1 MIRLRALTLSNK
13 IKDFSLNDCPVYVSQ
28 STIALM
34 SDRMS
39 TLIKAETI
47 LRGDDET
54 GIYEG
59 DMVYE
64 NGEYVGNV
72 IYNAGFKVQKT
83 DGTQK
88 SLSLGSHIKIE
99 TGTIESIKTVC
110 SSSKRTFLLFKCREY
125 IIQLNLFL
133 CKLNDNQIAVL
144 GNSYDGKFLDCED
157 VQFYTGVK
165 RGNVAVFF
173 GDEIDGGKVILHNL
187 QPCIQYGDT
196 YRRLSDE

>member
-39 TLIKAETI
+39 TLIKAGTI

-110 SSSKRTFLLFKCREY
+110 SDSKSREY

-133 CKLNDNQIAVL
+133 CKLNDKQIAVL
-144 GNSYDGKFLDCED
+144 GNSYDGKLLDCED

-173 GDEIDGGKVILHNL
+173 GDEVDGGKVILHNL